1 MNLAIIASPTERTTA
16 ATDALISV
24 VALGYAAKLLG
35 YRQQSPWKVGVW
47 AGSFGTLGFSGFL
60 GAVVHGFEM
69 PDERRVALWK
79 PLNLTLGGTVA
90 LFATGA
96 LGDLAGE
103 RVARRALPGLL
114 LSALGFFLLTQRLQ
128 RGFLLFIIYEAL
140 AMLFALGAYVRLA
153 QAGQLAGAQQMAAGV
168 LISIIAAAIQSSN
181 LELTVLGIPLDHN
194 GLFHIVQLA
203 GLPLLAAGLRAGL
216 DA

>member
-1 MNLAIIASPTERTTA
+1 MNLTIIASPTERSTA
-16 ATDALISV
+16 ATDALIGV

-35 YRQQSPWKVGVW
+35 YRQQAPWRAGVW
-47 AGSFGTLGFSGFL
+47 AGTFGALSFSGFL

-69 PDERRVALWK
+69 PETRRTLLWK
-79 PLNLTLGGTVA
+79 PLNLTLGLTVA

-103 RVARRALPGLL
+103 RVARRATPGLL
-114 LSALGFFLLTQRLQ
+114 ASALGFFFLSQRLQ
-128 RGFLLFIIYEAL
+128 RGFLIFILYEAL

-153 QAGQLAGAQQMAAGV
+153 QAGQLDGAQQMAAGV

-181 LELTVLGIPLDHN
+181 LQLTIFGIPLDNN

-203 GLPLLAAGLRAGL
+203 GLPLLAAGLRADL